1 VDQASNSTN
10 GERGKTSL
18 ADLTKRLSEDVSR
31 LVRKEAEL
39 ARAEMAAKAGRL
51 AAGVGL
57 VATAA
62 VLGLVVMG
70 ALTAAAIL
78 ALATT
83 VSAWLAALVVAVVV
97 AVIAGVLVLIG
108 VKLIRRATPPV
119 PAETVESVKEDIA
132 WLKTQARSGMR

>member
-1 VDQASNSTN
+1 VDPSSNSTN
-10 GERGKTSL
+10 GERGESSL

-39 ARAEMAAKAGRL
+39 ARAEVAAKARRL
-51 AAGVGL
+51 AVGMGL
-57 VATAA
+57 AATAA
-62 VLGLVVMG
+62 LLGLVVLG

-83 VSAWLAALVVAVVV
+83 VSAWLAALIVGVVA
-97 AVIAGVLVLIG
+97 AVIAGALVMIG
-108 VKLIRRATPPV
+108 TRLIRRATPPV